1 VKRFVL
7 ARYLLATCF
16 LFAATLS
23 ASTQEK
29 ITATTLFQSTVTAAE
44 QPIVFP
50 ASNTEVTALMVDIP
64 AGVDT
69 GWHKHP
75 WPRYAY
81 VVSGIITVENDAG
94 QRKTYNAGDFFVEQI
109 NIFHH
114 GTTTEPT
121 RLLVIDQDVAGK
133 GNQINR

>member
-1 VKRFVL
+1 MTRFVL
-7 ARYLLATCF
+7 ALCF

-23 ASTQEK
+23 AGTQEK
-29 ITATTLFQSTVTAAE
+29 ITATTLFQSTVTAAG

-50 ASNTEVTALMVDIP
+50 ASDTEVAALMVDIP
-64 AGVDT
+64 AGADT

-81 VVSGIITVENDAG
+81 VVSGAVTVENDAG
-94 QRKTYNAGDFFVEQI
+94 QSKTYRTGDFFVEQI

-114 GTTTEPT
+114 GTTTVPT
-121 RLLVIDQDVAGK
+121 RLLVVDQDVAGK

>member
-7 ARYLLATCF
+7 ALCF

-29 ITATTLFQSTVTAAE
+29 IVVTTLLKTNVTAGG
-44 QPIVFP
+44 QKIVFP
-50 ASNTEVTALMVDIP
+50 TGDTEVTAMIVDLP
-64 AGVDT
+64 AGTDT
-69 GWHKHP
+69 GWHEHSY
-75 WPRYAY
+75 PRYGY
-81 VVSGIITVENDAG
+81 IMSGAVTVENESRQRQTYRAG
-94 QRKTYNAGDFFVEQI
+94 SFVIEQVGA
-109 NIFHH
+109 FHH

-121 RLLVIDQDVAGK
+121 RLLVIDQNEAGK

>member
-1 VKRFVL
+1 LLIAL
-7 ARYLLATCF
+7 AP
-16 LFAATLS
+16 LS
-23 ASTQEK
+23 AGGQEK
-29 ITATTLFQSTVTAAE
+29 ITATTLFQSTITAAG

-50 ASNTEVTALMVDIP
+50 KSHTEVTALMVNIP
-64 AGVDT
+64 ARTDT

-81 VVSGIITVENDAG
+81 VVSGVITVENDAG
-94 QRKTYNAGDFFVEQI
+94 QAKTYRAGEFFVEQI

-114 GTTTEPT
+114 GTTDVPT

-133 GNQINR
+133 GNQINRAQR